1 MLVLKVKYTAKPGM
15 RRAFRDAVERE
26 KIDAASRGEEGCLL
40 YEYTE
45 PDGRPNELMLDEVW
59 EDAESQKMHCATAH
73 FRRLGDGSG
82 DYADES
88 CAQRVYRQRL

>member
-59 EDAESQKMHCATAH
+59 EDAESQKMHCATAQ
-73 FRRLGDGSG
+73 FRRLG
-82 DYADES
+82 
-88 CAQRVYRQRL
+88 